1 MSGPSPPGGAA
12 ERGTP
17 RPAWSRDSMVVRL
30 PSAPSIDEL
39 TPSWAWEGA
48 TGAGVRVA
56 VVDSGIDADHPG
68 LHGCVDVAGGVAVE
82 VDAGGRT
89 RLVHGPHGDSFGH
102 GTACAGIIHDL
113 APAARITSVKVL
125 GASLGGSAEAFLAG
139 LRWAVDEGFDIV
151 NLSLGCRRREWAL
164 AFHEVCDRAYFAGT
178 FVTAAASNVE
188 HVTYPSLF
196 SSVASVAANLAS
208 DPFRFHHNPEP
219 PTEFL
224 ARGIDVEV
232 LWRHHGR
239 VVTTGN
245 SFAAPHIAGIAA
257 LVLSKHPGL
266 RPFHL
271 KTVLWATSANV
282 MAARAEGLPELARDT
297 GSRRSARE
305 QRAGRLSRVVRSVT
319 SPPDAAHPSSR

>member
-1 MSGPSPPGGAA
+1 
-12 ERGTP
+12 
-17 RPAWSRDSMVVRL
+17 MVVRL
-30 PSAPSIDEL
+30 PSAPAMGVV
-39 TPSWAWEGA
+39 TPEWAWSGA
-48 TGAGVRVA
+48 TGRGVRVA
-56 VVDSGIDADHPG
+56 VVDSGIDASHPD
-68 LHGCVDVAGGVAVE
+68 LHGCVDAEGGVAV
-82 VDAGGRT
+82 DLGPDGRP
-89 RLVHGPHGDSFGH
+89 RLVPGPHTDLFGH
-102 GTACAGIIHDL
+102 GTACAGIIHSL
-113 APAARITSVKVL
+113 APEARITSVKVL
-125 GASLGGSAEAFLAG
+125 GAALAGSAEAFLVG
-139 LRWAVDEGFDIV
+139 LRWAVEQRFDVV

-164 AFHEVCDRAYFAGT
+164 AFHDLCDRAYFDGT

-232 LWRHHGR
+232 LWLDHGR

-257 LVLSKHPGL
+257 LVISKHPGL
-266 RPFHL
+266 RPFQV

-282 MAARAEGLPELARDT
+282 LEAGHA
-297 GSRRSARE
+297 
-305 QRAGRLSRVVRSVT
+305 RAGRLSRIMR
-319 SPPDAAHPSSR
+319 PAAS